1 MIVIYTQEFTA
12 VKSNAEEAKDM
23 IFSLYGDKLGN
34 EAYET
39 IKSEIKGMSYRK
51 NGGPLIR
58 VISCSDACEIR
69 KREQE
74 IGMLKV

>member
-1 MIVIYTQEFTA
+1 MVVIYSQEFTA
-12 VKSNAEEAKDM
+12 IKNNAKEAKEM
-23 IFSLYGDKLGN
+23 ILSLYGDKLGN

-39 IKSEIKGMSYRK
+39 IKSEIKGVSYRK

-58 VISCSDACEIR
+58 VISSADACEIR
-69 KREQE
+69 RHEQE